1 MSSEA
6 TTDTRPR
13 AITRMWAVLQ
23 KTGRVRDEY
32 SREKV
37 PAIRLDKARALV
49 VLAGELQALAGEV
62 VREAEQ
68 DTV

>member
-1 MSSEA
+1 
-6 TTDTRPR
+6 
-13 AITRMWAVLQ
+13 MWAVLQ
-23 KTGRVRDEY
+23 KASRVRDEY

-49 VLAGELQALAGEV
+49 GLAAELQALADEV